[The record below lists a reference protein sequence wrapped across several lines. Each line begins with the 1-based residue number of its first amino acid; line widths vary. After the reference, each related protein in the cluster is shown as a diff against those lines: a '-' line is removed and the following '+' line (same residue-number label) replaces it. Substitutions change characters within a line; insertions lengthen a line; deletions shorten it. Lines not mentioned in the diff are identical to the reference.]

1 MKINQSKSKTKII
14 NSMNKY
20 QFNTILNVNGDIKQ
34 TVKETELLATI
45 LTDDLKWDKTQTT
58 L

>member
-1 MKINQSKSKTKII
+1 
-14 NSMNKY
+14 MNKY
-20 QFNTILNVNGDIKQ
+20 QFNTRLKVNGDIKQ
-34 TVKETELLATI
+34 TVKETELLGTI